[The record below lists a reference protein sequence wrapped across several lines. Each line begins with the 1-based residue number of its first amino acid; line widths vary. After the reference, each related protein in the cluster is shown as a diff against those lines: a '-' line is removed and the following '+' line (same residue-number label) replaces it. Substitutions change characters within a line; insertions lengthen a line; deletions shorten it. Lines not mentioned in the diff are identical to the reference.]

1 MENLCVVCGMP
12 GKYLISP
19 ASHAVLSK
27 KGECKSCIVSRA
39 IKREWRVHR
48 GQMLDYAMLGT
59 LALTGVPVPAERRAK
74 ISALLARRG
83 LKRWRRNGDR
93 ARGRDKKWSTH

>member
-74 ISALLARRG
+74 ISAKQRGVPRQYVRRSPG
-83 LKRWRRNGDR
+83 T
-93 ARGRDKKWSTH
+93 GRFLPAEA